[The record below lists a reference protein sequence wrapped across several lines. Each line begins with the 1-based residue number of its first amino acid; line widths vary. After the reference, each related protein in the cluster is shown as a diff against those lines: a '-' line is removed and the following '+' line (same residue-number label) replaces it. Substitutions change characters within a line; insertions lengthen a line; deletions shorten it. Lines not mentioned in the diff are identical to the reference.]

1 MQLYRII
8 QNWLGRILGA
18 LAGGLAAGPL
28 GIALWLGIVLG
39 FLAGYGVDVWARVTQ
54 VVGLVWSRCGLGFDQ
69 RVFIGTT
76 AMTMGY
82 VAKHDGRVSEAEISA
97 ARRVL
102 NELPLDELG
111 RKRAITVFNRGKDPG
126 APLRWIL
133 LMLRAVG
140 RRRPEELARFL
151 DFQLRVAAADG
162 LPDAGRE
169 KLLRWVWRHVGVS
182 GVDLDA
188 RLDGMRRGKL
198 NRTVRPTIDHAY
210 KLLGVSRNASSE
222 QVRKAYRRAISK
234 SHPDRMVGNG
244 HSEQEI
250 EEASEKTRQIRAA
263 YEAIREVRGS

>member
-8 QNWLGRILGA
+8 QNWLGRLLGA
-18 LAGGLAAGPL
+18 LAGGLIAGPL
-28 GIALWLGIVLG
+28 GVAVWLGIAGG
-39 FLAGYGVDVWARVTQ
+39 FLVGYGVDVWVRVTQ
-54 VVGLVWSRCGLGFDQ
+54 VAGLVWSRCGLGLDQ
-69 RVFIGTT
+69 RLFIGAT

-82 VAKHDGRVSEAEISA
+82 IAKHDGRVSEAEISA

-102 NELPLDELG
+102 NELPLDEQG

-126 APLRWIL
+126 APLRWVLVL
-133 LMLRAVG
+133 LRTVG

-162 LPDAGRE
+162 LPDGERE
-169 KLLRWVWRHVGVS
+169 QLLRWIWRRAGVS

-188 RLDGMRRGKL
+188 RLEGMRRGKL

-210 KLLGVSRNASSE
+210 RLLGVSRNASID

-244 HSEQEI
+244 YTEQEI
-250 EEASEKTRQIRAA
+250 EAASERTRQIRAA
-263 YEAIREVRGS
+263 YEAIREARGI